1 MTTRGFF
8 RRLARDN
15 RGATAIEFAMLGPSL
30 ILMMFGILTIGLH
43 MQSFNSAR
51 SIAYDVSRYTIV
63 EYQKENRIE
72 ANQIRE
78 VALAIAT
85 SAPYNFNPDN
95 LSIVVEEGS
104 TGITGADRYDLTI
117 TYAPIDVPLPIDL
130 DPPTIQK
137 TQAIIVPE

>member
-1 MTTRGFF
+1 
-8 RRLARDN
+8 
-15 RGATAIEFAMLGPSL
+15 MLGPSL